1 MKSVEFLSEYKEV
14 LMSNIASENMFEDVM
29 SWINARH
36 DDWMDERIR
45 IGLVGDT
52 SSGKST
58 LINAILGRD
67 ILSSSV
73 LPSSGV
79 LVCCTKGAEESI
91 IIHFVDGHTK
101 VLKGKDYSKENLQE
115 YSDERYNSG
124 NCKGVSSI
132 ELQSPYLNFGEDVI
146 IIDSPGLNAYGLDA
160 HERITLD
167 TLLPTIDICI
177 YVTTVKVNSDAN
189 TLAVLNAVALYNC
202 PIVIV
207 QNKIDSINAS
217 PSGDKDKRQVAKEH
231 IERLRRIVDHSSIK
245 QKEMVQIVQ
254 LSAINALKN
263 KCAANN
269 AKEKTDDSTVSD
281 SGFEYFIGTLQK
293 QLDDYRPYIES
304 TRLSSLSQSIESLS
318 KEISCSVNAVEIV
331 ESPIEMKDY
340 DSMILEIG
348 QCIEFTQ
355 SDAEKMM
362 AGIVADIDNLIKKI
376 GKSLNASNARSFISL
391 AEQVIEN
398 SNKKVSYYYQSTY
411 EKILKYCA
419 YANIPDRD
427 ILTAAPI
434 KDSRKIDVPTHE
446 TTKHIKVKKEGLG
459 WAFARIWGAVTFN
472 GDLGYDYV
480 DKRIEEVDVPKAKDQ
495 VLKKLENEKQ
505 WCNSVI
511 SDRKD
516 DVIATCSE
524 IRSQLI
530 AQKESSIKRRNA
542 QIKRETLSNILIKLK
557 ELMAHIQIDSINESI
572 EASDDYL
579 YDTQTKLV
587 DINNETF
594 QTLNLANEIKKHQQA
609 LTMKEL
615 VRHLHLDDYVPVL
628 LGWDE
633 NCNNDFNWNAGI
645 SDMRIIHLLKDE
657 APKEKDGVDTCFFVL
672 VNASQIGMEKKKISN
687 LKLADIVEPN
697 DYVVWVV
704 QDFDELLNSD
714 CVDEGLRNMVW
725 LKKTFE
731 FNQRSLIWISNS
743 NPIYNIAFLKWQ
755 FQEDKS
761 FNEQQIF
768 IEELKN
774 TYKTFCDEI
783 TISTIAKCILKVRA

>member
-1 MKSVEFLSEYKEV
+1 
-14 LMSNIASENMFEDVM
+14 MFEDVL
-29 SWINARH
+29 SWIHDRY
-36 DDWMDERIR
+36 DDWMDDRIR

-58 LINAILGRD
+58 LVNAILGKE

-73 LPSSGV
+73 VPSSGV
-79 LVCCTKGAEESI
+79 LVCCTKGPDEAI
-91 IIHFVDGHTK
+91 IIHFIDGHTK
-101 VLKGKDYSKENLQE
+101 ILKGKDYSKESLQE

-124 NCKGVSSI
+124 NSKGVSSI
-132 ELQSPYLNFGEDVI
+132 ELQTPNLNIGEDVI
-146 IIDSPGLNAYGLDA
+146 LIDSPGLNAYGLDA

-189 TLAVLNAVALYNC
+189 TLAVLNSVALYNC

-217 PSGDKDKRQVAKEH
+217 PSGDKDKRQVAKDH
-231 IERLRRIVDHSSIK
+231 IERLRRIVDRSSIK
-245 QKEMVQIVQ
+245 EKEMVQIVQ
-254 LSAINALKN
+254 LSAINALKS
-263 KCAANN
+263 KCDTND
-269 AKEKTDDSTVSD
+269 AKGEASDSTVSD

-293 QLDDYRPYIES
+293 QLDNYRPHIES
-304 TRLSSLSQSIESLS
+304 TRLFSIIQSIESLS
-318 KEISCSVNAVEIV
+318 KEISLSVNAVEIA
-331 ESPIEMKDY
+331 ESPVETKDY

-348 QCIEFTQ
+348 LCIELTQ

-362 AGIVADIDNLIKKI
+362 QKIVADIDSIIKKI
-376 GKSLNASNARSFISL
+376 GKTINVNNARSYISL
-391 AEQVIEN
+391 AEQIIDN
-398 SNKKVSYYYQSTY
+398 SNSKVSDFYQNTY

-434 KDSRKIDVPTHE
+434 KNSRKIDVPTHE

-459 WAFARIWGAVTFN
+459 WALARIWGAVTFN
-472 GDLGYDYV
+472 DDLGYDYV

-495 VLKKLENEKQ
+495 ILKKLENEKQ
-505 WCNSVI
+505 WCTRVI
-511 SDRKD
+511 SDRKN
-516 DVIATCSE
+516 DVLATCTD
-524 IRSQLI
+524 IRSQLV
-530 AQKESSIKRRNA
+530 AQKASSIKRRNA
-542 QIKRETLSNILIKLK
+542 QIKRETLSRILLELK
-557 ELMAHIQIDSINESI
+557 ELLSHIQTDPVSVSV
-572 EASDDYL
+572 EASEDYL
-579 YDTQTKLV
+579 FDTQTRLV
-587 DINNETF
+587 DINDEIY
-594 QTLNLANEIKKHQQA
+594 QTLCLANEIKKRQQA

-615 VRHLHLDDYVPVL
+615 VRHLHLDNYEPVL

-633 NCNNDFNWNAGI
+633 SCNNDFNWNAGI
-645 SDMRIIHLLKDE
+645 SDMKIVHLLKDE

-725 LKKTFE
+725 LKKTFD
-731 FNQRSLIWISNS
+731 FDQRSLIWISNS

-761 FNEQQIF
+761 FNEQQNF
-768 IEELKN
+768 IEDLKN
-774 TYKTFCDEI
+774 TYKTLCDESS
-783 TISTIAKCILKVRA
+783 ISTIAKCILKVRA